1 MLTPAQKHFQQV
13 MAARRGE
20 AQAEAVSSVA
30 RTAHE
35 QILHQMR
42 MHMTQLSRVKS
53 DQAKAEM
60 KRVMLPDYEG
70 WIDGTLEADSGRQDE
85 VITRLMVWAVDC
97 ADYTLALRIGRYVV
111 RHDMAMH
118 DDFKRNAA
126 TFLADEICNPV
137 LTLAK
142 TDKDADLSS
151 FIALL
156 DELADIVAKADMPDE
171 VRAKLCKARGLTRR
185 ASLDAETQG
194 QALNLLREAMS
205 LNAGSGVKRE
215 IDALSRKL
223 AKLPETATGENAGQA
238 VGAGTETADA
248 GTKTADAGAE
258 SVDTPK
264 VKAPAAKKPASNS
277 KAKASATAKTKA
289 KAKIS

>member
-70 WIDGTLEADSGRQDE
+70 WIDGTLEAESGRQDE

-151 FIALL
+151 FIASL
-156 DELADIVAKADMPDE
+156 DELADIVAEADMPDE

-205 LNAGSGVKRE
+205 LNPGAGVTRE
-215 IDALSRKL
+215 IQALSRRL
-223 AKLPETATGENAGQA
+223 AKLP
-238 VGAGTETADA
+238 VPAD
-248 GTKTADAGAE
+248 DAGA
-258 SVDTPK
+258 VPADDAGAKPATAKPRRTAAKTKAAPK
-264 VKAPAAKKPASNS
+264 VKAAKS
-277 KAKASATAKTKA
+277 K
-289 KAKIS
+289 II

>member
-13 MAARRGE
+13 MAQRRGE
-20 AQAEAVSSVA
+20 AQAEAANSVV

-35 QILHQMR
+35 QVLHQMR
-42 MHMTQLSRVKS
+42 MHMAQLSRVQS

-60 KRVMLPDYEG
+60 KRTMLPDYEG

-97 ADYTLALRIGRYVV
+97 ADYALALRIGRYVV
-111 RHDMAMH
+111 AHDMAMH

-151 FIALL
+151 CIAPL
-156 DELADIVAKADMPDE
+156 DELADIVAEADMPDE
-171 VRAKLCKARGLTRR
+171 VRAKLCKARGLVRR

-223 AKLPETATGENAGQA
+223 AKLPETGTSENAGPA
-238 VGAGTETADA
+238 EDA
-248 GTKTADAGAE
+248 GTKTADAGA
-258 SVDTPK
+258 DNAGQQKTNATATNK
-264 VKAPAAKKPASNS
+264 RASTS
-277 KAKASATAKTKA
+277 KAKAAATAKA
-289 KAKIS
+289 KAKTS

>member
-13 MAARRGE
+13 MAQRRGA
-20 AQAEAVSSVA
+20 AQAEAVNSVT

-42 MHMTQLSRVKS
+42 MHMTQLSRVQS
-53 DQAKAEM
+53 DQSRAEM
-60 KRVMLPDYEG
+60 KRTMLPDYEG

-97 ADYTLALRIGRYVV
+97 ADYALALRIGRYVV

-142 TDKDADLSS
+142 TDKDADLSDY
-151 FIALL
+151 IGPL
-156 DELADIVAKADMPDE
+156 DELADIVAEADMPDE
-171 VRAKLCKARGLTRR
+171 VSAKLCKARGLARR
-185 ASLDAETQG
+185 SSLDAETQG

-223 AKLPETATGENAGQA
+223 AKLPETGTSENAGPA
-238 VGAGTETADA
+238 ADA
-248 GTKTADAGAE
+248 GTKTADASADNVE
-258 SVDTPK
+258 QQKTN
-264 VKAPAAKKPASNS
+264 APAAKKRASTS
-277 KAKASATAKTKA
+277 KAKAAATAKA
-289 KAKIS
+289 KAKTS

>member
-13 MAARRGE
+13 MAQRRGE
-20 AQAEAVSSVA
+20 AQAEAASSVV

-35 QILHQMR
+35 QVLHQMR
-42 MHMTQLSRVKS
+42 MHMAQLSRVQS

-60 KRVMLPDYEG
+60 KRTMLPDYEG

-97 ADYTLALRIGRYVV
+97 GDYALALRIGRYVV
-111 RHDMAMH
+111 THDMAMH

-142 TDKDADLSS
+142 TDNDADLSAC
-151 FIALL
+151 IAPL
-156 DELADIVAKADMPDE
+156 DELADIVAEADMPDE
-171 VRAKLCKARGLTRR
+171 VRAKLSKARGLVRR

-205 LNAGSGVKRE
+205 LNPNAGVTRE
-215 IDALSRKL
+215 IQTLSRRL
-223 AKLPETATGENAGQA
+223 AKLPAPADDTGAAPVNDT
-238 VGAGTETADA
+238 GAKPAA
-248 GTKTADAGAE
+248 AKPRRAAAKT
-258 SVDTPK
+258 K
-264 VKAPAAKKPASNS
+264 VKAA
-277 KAKASATAKTKA
+277 AKTKA
-289 KAKIS
+289 TKAKTS

>member
-13 MAARRGE
+13 MAQRRGE
-20 AQAEAVSSVA
+20 AQAEAASSVV

-35 QILHQMR
+35 QVLHQMR
-42 MHMTQLSRVKS
+42 MHMAQLNRVQS
-53 DQAKAEM
+53 GQAKAEM
-60 KRVMLPDYEG
+60 KKTMLPEYEG
-70 WIDGTLEADSGRQDE
+70 WIDGTLEANSGRQDE

-97 ADYTLALRIGRYVV
+97 ADYALALRIGRYVV
-111 RHDMAMH
+111 THDMAMH

-142 TDKDADLSS
+142 TDKDADLSAC
-151 FIALL
+151 IASL
-156 DELADIVAKADMPDE
+156 DELADIVAQADMPDE
-171 VRAKLCKARGLTRR
+171 VRAKLCKARGLVRR

-223 AKLPETATGENAGQA
+223 AKLPETGASENAGSA
-238 VGAGTETADA
+238 DGAGTQTADA
-248 GTKTADAGAE
+248 DADADA
-258 SVDTPK
+258 VDPSKTK
-264 VKAPAAKKPASNS
+264 AAAVKKTTSNS
-277 KAKASATAKTKA
+277 KAKAAATAKA
-289 KAKIS
+289 KAKAKTS

>member
-20 AQAEAVSSVA
+20 SQAEAVSSVA

-97 ADYTLALRIGRYVV
+97 ADYALALRIGRYVV
-111 RHDMAMH
+111 RHDMGMH

-142 TDKDADLSS
+142 TDKDADLSAC
-151 FIALL
+151 IAPF
-156 DELADIVAKADMPDE
+156 DELADIVAEADMPDE
-171 VRAKLCKARGLTRR
+171 VRAKLCKARGLVRR

-258 SVDTPK
+258 AVDTPK
-264 VKAPAAKKPASNS
+264 AKAPAAKKPASNS
-277 KAKASATAKTKA
+277 KAKSSATAKTKA

>member
-13 MAARRGE
+13 MAQRRGE
-20 AQAEAVSSVA
+20 AQAETASSVV

-35 QILHQMR
+35 QVLHQMR
-42 MHMTQLSRVKS
+42 MHMAQLSRVQS

-60 KRVMLPDYEG
+60 KRTMLPDYEG

-97 ADYTLALRIGRYVV
+97 GDYALALRIGRYVV
-111 RHDMAMH
+111 THDMAMH

-142 TDKDADLSS
+142 TDKDADLSAC
-151 FIALL
+151 IAPL
-156 DELADIVAKADMPDE
+156 DELADIVAEADMPDE
-171 VRAKLCKARGLTRR
+171 VRAKLCKARGLVRR

-223 AKLPETATGENAGQA
+223 AKLPETGTAENAGPA
-238 VGAGTETADA
+238 EDA
-248 GTKTADAGAE
+248 GTKKADASAD
-258 SVDTPK
+258 SVEQQK
-264 VKAPAAKKPASNS
+264 ANAPAAKKRTSTS
-277 KAKASATAKTKA
+277 KAKAASTAKA
-289 KAKIS
+289 KAKTS

>member
-20 AQAEAVSSVA
+20 ALAEAVSSVA

-142 TDKDADLSS
+142 TDKDADLSAC
-151 FIALL
+151 IAPL
-156 DELADIVAKADMPDE
+156 DELADIVAEADMPDE
-171 VRAKLCKARGLTRR
+171 VRAKLCKARGLVRR

-205 LNAGSGVKRE
+205 LNASSGVKRE

-223 AKLPETATGENAGQA
+223 AKLPETGTTENAGPA
-238 VGAGTETADA
+238 EDGGTKKADA
-248 GTKTADAGAE
+248 SADNVEQQKTN
-258 SVDTPK
+258 
-264 VKAPAAKKPASNS
+264 APAAKKRASTS
-277 KAKASATAKTKA
+277 KAKAASTAKA
-289 KAKIS
+289 KAKTS